1 MKTALIIWG
10 ILIVACIIEAFTC
23 TDWDPE
29 TRKYLDNREK
39 NQKK

>member
-29 TRKYLDNREK
+29 SKEFLNNREK
-39 NQKK
+39 QQKK

>member
-1 MKTALIIWG
+1 MKIVLTIWG
-10 ILIVACIIEAFTC
+10 ILILACIIEAFTC

-39 NQKK
+39 NQNK